1 MSPRNPQEEN
11 KPRIWTIAEVLR
23 WTQGRFVSAGLSS
36 PRLDAELLLCH
47 ALGRPRVALYT
58 HHDQPLAPEELAGYR
73 ELIRR
78 RLQGEPV
85 AYLVGQR
92 EFWSLS
98 LRVTADVLVPRP
110 ETEVLVEVALALLA
124 GGPAQEEAQEQ
135 TQAGGEARQET
146 WIEYEDVHHEEPQ
159 EGSLDAAQDEEA
171 TGAEAAPAP
180 TGADTAPA
188 EADAAPVDADAAPA
202 PRIADIG
209 TGSGAVALALK
220 KEQPAAQVFAVDRS
234 PAALAVARDNA
245 ARLGLSVEFLE
256 GDLLAPLRGLPPFS
270 LIVSNPPYIPSP
282 ELPHLPPEVRA
293 EPALALDGGGD
304 GLAVIRRLVA
314 AAPACLGP
322 GGALALEVGAG
333 QAAAVEDLLRGAGFQ
348 QVGSTPDL
356 ARIPRVVSGR
366 RPASS

>member
-1 MSPRNPQEEN
+1 VSPRNPQEEAR
-11 KPRIWTIAEVLR
+11 PRIWTIAEVLR

-58 HHDQPLAPEELAGYR
+58 HHDQPLSPEELAGYR

-98 LRVTADVLVPRP
+98 LRVSADVLVPRP
-110 ETEVLVEVALALLA
+110 ETEILVEVALALLA
-124 GGPAQEEAQEQ
+124 GQQGARSMPETRQETRPETRIEYEEVQQELPEPGPGPEEAQ
-135 TQAGGEARQET
+135 AA
-146 WIEYEDVHHEEPQ
+146 EEGPQ
-159 EGSLDAAQDEEA
+159 EAAQAAPEA
-171 TGAEAAPAP
+171 AVAAAPSGAAPA
-180 TGADTAPA
+180 
-188 EADAAPVDADAAPA
+188 VPA

-220 KEQPAAQVFAVDRS
+220 KEQPAAQVFAVERS

-245 ARLGLSVEFLE
+245 ARLGLAVEFLE
-256 GDLLAPLRGLPPFS
+256 GDLLAPLRGLPPFT
-270 LIVSNPPYIPSP
+270 LIVSNPPYIPRP

-293 EPALALDGGGD
+293 EPVLALDGGGD
-304 GLAVIRRLVA
+304 GLEVIRRLVA
-314 AAPACLGP
+314 AAPACLDP

-333 QAAAVEDLLRGAGFQ
+333 QAAAVEDLLRQAGFQ